1 MMTAVPFDTLAYAKK
16 LEARGVDS
24 KQAEAHAEVLAEVL
38 ETSFQTKK
46 ESEISVNNLSQE
58 IHSLRQEMNSLRQEM
73 NSKIEIVTSKI
84 ESVRSDLKA
93 EILTIKS
100 EVIKWVFGI
109 SFAQAALILSVL
121 KFFH

>member
-1 MMTAVPFDTLAYAKK
+1 MTAIPFDTLAYAKK

-24 KQAEAHAEVLAEVL
+24 KQAEAHAEVWAEVL

-46 ESEISVNNLSQE
+46 EFEIGVNNLLQE
-58 IHSLRQEMNSLRQEM
+58 IHSLRQEMNF
-73 NSKIEIVTSKI
+73 KI